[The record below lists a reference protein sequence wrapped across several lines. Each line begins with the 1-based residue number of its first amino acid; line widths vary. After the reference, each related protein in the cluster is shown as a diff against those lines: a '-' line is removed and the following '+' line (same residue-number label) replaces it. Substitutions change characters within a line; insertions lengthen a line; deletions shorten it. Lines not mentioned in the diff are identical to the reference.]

1 MPAFVCHLRGQSL
14 VSPTAVVRRREG
26 SSCYHCGVTQQLR
39 CLVHVRSVK
48 LFGRSLPLPEFSAS
62 DHRGPGLSD
71 GFMLASRLKRR
82 LDYSSTFYHRRRR
95 LDITAPWSDSQ
106 RTRDFVISSD
116 VLEHV
121 APPVSRAIENT
132 FKLLNPAGMQVL
144 TAPFSAGLQETVEH
158 FPNLYDYRLIK
169 SGGQRTL
176 INRTREGKEARLQ
189 ERVFLGGQGA
199 SLEMRQ
205 FSEAG
210 VVRELTRAGFTKIQF
225 NRQEVPEY
233 GIVQQP
239 DNSPTLS
246 AERPK

>member
-1 MPAFVCHLRGQSL
+1 M
-14 VSPTAVVRRREG
+14 
-26 SSCYHCGVTQQLR
+26 
-39 CLVHVRSVK
+39 HVRSVK
-48 LFGRSLPLPEFSAS
+48 LFGRSLPLPEFPAS

-71 GFMLASRLKRR
+71 GFIPASRLKRR
-82 LDYSSTFYHRRRR
+82 LDYSSTFYHRRPR

-106 RTRDFVISSD
+106 RTRDFLISSD
-116 VLEHV
+116 VL
-121 APPVSRAIENT
+121 
-132 FKLLNPAGMQVL
+132 VL
-144 TAPFSAGLQETVEH
+144 TVPFSAGLQETVEH
-158 FPNLYDYRLIK
+158 FPNLYDNRLIK
-169 SGGQRTL
+169 SEGQRTL
-176 INRTREGKEARLQ
+176 INRTHEGKGERFQ

-210 VVRELTRAGFTKIQF
+210 LVRELTRAGFTKIQF